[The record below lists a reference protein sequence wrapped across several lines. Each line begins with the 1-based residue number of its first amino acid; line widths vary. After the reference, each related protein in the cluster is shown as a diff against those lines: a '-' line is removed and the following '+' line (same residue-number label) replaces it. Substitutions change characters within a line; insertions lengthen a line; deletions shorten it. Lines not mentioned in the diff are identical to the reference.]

1 MQTVSEIDNLSP
13 GGGSLMMAWQLK
25 GKRVLLVGGGEVG
38 ASRIGHLL
46 GADAH
51 ITLLCPERGLF
62 SATKDYIAK
71 YPQRITYFDRR
82 FTGPAE
88 LHKMDLVLT
97 AIDNPVASR
106 DIADLCRQAKIPVN
120 TADVPELC
128 DFYFGAHIR
137 DGPLQIMISSNG
149 NGPRI
154 SALIKE
160 KVQASLGGSEGL
172 AISKIGQLRAELKQR
187 VPEIGG
193 PVGRKRMRWMSKI
206 CNDWP
211 MIDFTLLD
219 DAMIQK
225 ILDEGWEKDRVPTF
239 EEVCEKPKPSVVET
253 TSSGPTEGVVRKA
266 NLFGSN
272 LLIPVANFVAGA
284 VFMVAVML
292 ARQR

>member
-1 MQTVSEIDNLSP
+1 MQSVSEIDHLSP
-13 GGGSLMMAWQLK
+13 GGGSLMIAWQLK
-25 GKRVLLVGGGEVG
+25 GKRVLLVGGGEVA

-51 ITLLCPERGLF
+51 ITILSPEKGLV

-71 YPQRITYFDRR
+71 YPQRITYYDRR

-97 AIDNPVASR
+97 AIDSPVASR
-106 DIADLCRQAKIPVN
+106 EIVELCRQAKIPVN
-120 TADVPELC
+120 AADIPELC
-128 DFYFGAHIR
+128 DFYFGAQIR

-160 KVQASLGGSEGL
+160 RVQASLGGYEGL
-172 AISKIGQLRAELKQR
+172 AIAKIGQLRAELKER

-193 PVGRKRMRWMSKI
+193 AVGRRRMKWMSRI

-211 MIDFTLLD
+211 LIDFTALDDTTRQKLLD
-219 DAMIQK
+219 V
-225 ILDEGWEKDRVPTF
+225 GWEQDRVPTF
-239 EEVCEKPKPSVVET
+239 AEVCEKPKPSVT
-253 TSSGPTEGVVRKA
+253 RTPNQGGMSSSKTR
-266 NLFGSN
+266 SS
-272 LLIPVANFVAGA
+272 LLIPIANFVAGA
-284 VFMVAVML
+284 VFMAAVLL